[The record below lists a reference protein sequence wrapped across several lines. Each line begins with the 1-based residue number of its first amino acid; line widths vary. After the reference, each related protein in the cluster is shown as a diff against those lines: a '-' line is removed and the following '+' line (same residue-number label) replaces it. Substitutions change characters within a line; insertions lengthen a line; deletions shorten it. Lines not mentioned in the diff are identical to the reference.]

1 MEQPTLEKLI
11 CDESFIN
18 YCLQARLEDMEYWKQ
33 WVDANPQHRQLVEDA
48 KGLVELMQ
56 TGPSRAEIAE
66 ERARLQAFIHKNDT
80 PVHRLRSYRWI
91 GYTAASLLF
100 VSMGFLFLKQQLP
113 LAENAAQ
120 TEFVSQLVPTG
131 KYMNVLLSDS
141 TKVKLGPTSTLR
153 YPKNF
158 NGDKRVVSLNG
169 EGYFEVAHNAH
180 KPFIIQTGELEIKV
194 LGTSF
199 NVHAFENDKLSKIAL
214 FTGKVE
220 VSNGTKRLQLIPG
233 QAIVYHK
240 NKAIF
245 SVESFEAAKEKEIM
259 AGVLHFEKATYQEIA
274 RQLNRKYGII
284 VPDRPDI
291 ELMYSGTIG
300 HEPLEMVL
308 EKLSLTTGYRFSI
321 ESNTLIVRKK

>member
-33 WVDANPQHRQLVEDA
+33 WVEANPQHRQLVKDA
-48 KGLVELMQ
+48 KGLVSLLQAGPGQ
-56 TGPSRAEIAE
+56 TEIAE

-80 PVHRLRSYRWI
+80 PVYRLRNYRWI

-113 LAENAAQ
+113 LAENATQ

-169 EGYFEVAHNAH
+169 EGYFEVAHNAR

-308 EKLSLTTGYRFSI
+308 EKLSLTTGYLFSI

>member
-33 WVDANPQHRQLVEDA
+33 WVEANPQHRQLVKDA
-48 KGLVELMQ
+48 KGLVSLLQAGSGQ
-56 TGPSRAEIAE
+56 TEIAE

-80 PVHRLRSYRWI
+80 PVHRLRNYRWI

-100 VSMGFLFLKQQLP
+100 VSMGFLFLKRQLP
-113 LAENAAQ
+113 LAENATQ

-153 YPKNF
+153 YPKHF
-158 NGDKRVVSLNG
+158 HGDKRIVSLNG
-169 EGYFEVAHNAH
+169 EGYFEVTHDSH
-180 KPFIIQTGELEIKV
+180 KPFVIQTGELEIKV

-199 NVHAFENDKLSKIAL
+199 NVHAFENDELSKIAL

-220 VSNGTKRLQLIPG
+220 VSKGAQRLQLNPG
-233 QAIVYHK
+233 QAIIYNK
-240 NKAIF
+240 NKATF
-245 SVESFEAAKEKEIM
+245 VVESFDSAKEKENM
-259 AGVLHFEKATYQEIA
+259 AGVLHFEKATFSEIA
-274 RQLNRKYGII
+274 KQLNRKYGII
-284 VPDRPDI
+284 VHDRPDI

-308 EKLSLTTGYRFSI
+308 EKLSMTTAYRFNI

>member
-1 MEQPTLEKLI
+1 MEQPNLEELI
-11 CDESFIN
+11 CNESFIN

-33 WVDANPQHRQLVEDA
+33 WVEANPQHRQLVKDA

-56 TGPSRAEIAE
+56 TGPSQTEIAE
-66 ERARLQAFIHKNDT
+66 ERVRLQAFIHKNDT
-80 PVHRLRSYRWI
+80 PVHRLRNYRWI
-91 GYTAASLLF
+91 GYAAASLLF
-100 VSMGFLFLKQQLP
+100 VSMAFLFLNRQSP
-113 LAENAAQ
+113 LSENATQ
-120 TEFVSQLVPTG
+120 TELISQLVPTG

-141 TKVKLGPTSTLR
+141 TKVKLGPTSIMR

-158 NGDKRVVSLNG
+158 NGDKRIVSLNG

-199 NVHAFENDKLSKIAL
+199 NVYAFENDKLSKIAL

-240 NKAIF
+240 NKATF
-245 SVESFEAAKEKEIM
+245 NVESFDAAKEKENM
-259 AGVLHFEKATYQEIA
+259 AGVLHFEKATFSEIGK
-274 RQLNRKYGII
+274 QLNRKYGII

-308 EKLSLTTGYRFSI
+308 EKLSMTTDYRFAI
-321 ESNTLIVRKK
+321 ESNTLLVRKK

>member
-33 WVDANPQHRQLVEDA
+33 WVEANPQHRQLVKDA
-48 KGLVELMQ
+48 KGLVSLLQAGPGQ
-56 TGPSRAEIAE
+56 TEIAE

-80 PVHRLRSYRWI
+80 PVHRLRNYRWI

-113 LAENAAQ
+113 LAENATQ

-169 EGYFEVAHNAH
+169 EGYFEVAHNAR

>member
-33 WVDANPQHRQLVEDA
+33 WVEANPQHRQLVKDA
-48 KGLVELMQ
+48 KGLVSLLQAGPGQ
-56 TGPSRAEIAE
+56 TEIAE
-66 ERARLQAFIHKNDT
+66 ERARLQAFIHKNET
-80 PVHRLRSYRWI
+80 PVHRLRNYRWI

-113 LAENAAQ
+113 LAENATQ

-169 EGYFEVAHNAH
+169 EGYFEVAHNAR

>member
-18 YCLQARLEDMEYWKQ
+18 YCLQAGLEDMEYWKQ
-33 WVDANPQHRQLVEDA
+33 WVEANPQHRQLLEDA

-56 TGPSRAEIAE
+56 AGPSPVEIAE
-66 ERARLQAFIHKNDT
+66 ERARLQAFIHKNNT
-80 PVHRLRSYRWI
+80 PVHRLRNYRWI
-91 GYTAASLLF
+91 GYAAVSLLF
-100 VSMGFLFLKQQLP
+100 VSMGLLFLKRQLP
-113 LAENAAQ
+113 LAENASQ
-120 TEFVSQLVPTG
+120 IELVSQLVPTG

-153 YPKNF
+153 YPKHF
-158 NGDKRVVSLNG
+158 TGDKRIVSLNG
-169 EGYFEVAHNAH
+169 EGYFEVTHNSH

-199 NVHAFENDKLSKIAL
+199 NVHAFEDDELSKIAL

-220 VSNGTKRLQLIPG
+220 VLKGAQRLQLNPG
-233 QAIVYHK
+233 QAIVYNK
-240 NKAIF
+240 NKATF
-245 SVESFEAAKEKEIM
+245 AVESFDPAKEKENM
-259 AGVLHFEKATYQEIA
+259 AGVLHFERATFSEIA

-284 VPDRPDI
+284 VQDRPDI
-291 ELMYSGTIG
+291 KLMYSGTIG

-308 EKLSLTTGYRFSI
+308 EKLSMTTDYRFNI

>member
-33 WVDANPQHRQLVEDA
+33 WVEANPQHRQLVKDA
-48 KGLVELMQ
+48 KGLLSLLQAGPGQ
-56 TGPSRAEIAE
+56 TEIAE

-80 PVHRLRSYRWI
+80 PVHRLRNYRWI

-113 LAENAAQ
+113 LAENATQ

-169 EGYFEVAHNAH
+169 EGYFEVAHNAR